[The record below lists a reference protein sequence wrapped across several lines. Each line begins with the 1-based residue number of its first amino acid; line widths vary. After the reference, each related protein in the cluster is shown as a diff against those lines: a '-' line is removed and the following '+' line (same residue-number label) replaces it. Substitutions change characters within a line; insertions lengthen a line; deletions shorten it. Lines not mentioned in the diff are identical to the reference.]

1 LPINNQSKSYI
12 SEASL
17 MSGSTSQKATIILSV
32 QNKLL
37 IGFGVILILIA
48 LMAINN
54 LFQVKNVS
62 NVEQR
67 LIGLR
72 MPTVMAGMQLTDG
85 IHLSLAGLRGYMI
98 LGNDPQKAE
107 LFKKERLQGWKEID
121 HALKQMIGFSQNW
134 TDPENIQILNKM
146 KPLIKQFRQYQQ
158 EVENI
163 SHQLNNFPALMM
175 LQINATP
182 KANQIVLA
190 ITSMIDEEARLD
202 STPERKQLLK
212 LMADSR
218 GSFALALASIRTYLI
233 TGRKQFANDFRK
245 KLKINTERLK
255 QISSMSHL
263 FTDTQNIYWN
273 TYKQEREVFMS
284 FPDKMI
290 QLRQAKDWNKANHLL
305 GTKAAPT
312 AKKIMVLLKQMQA
325 SQEKLV
331 QADENEF
338 ENDISSMTK
347 IMIIGTLI
355 VIILGVI
362 TAVFISRQ
370 IVIPLNRVVQQAKE
384 ISSGNLTHTE
394 LPISSQDELG
404 ELTVAINNMNQDL
417 LDIVAKINSSSKEV
431 SSSSSELYD
440 ITLRSSDIINQ
451 QQVQSEQASSSMSQ
465 MSSSVFNISQNI
477 ENTFLAAQEANT
489 ETTEGRL
496 MVDDA
501 VQAIQHL
508 AQQIE
513 GGTGV
518 VKQLEE
524 DSDSIGSVL
533 EVIKGIAEQTNL
545 LALNAAIE
553 AARAGESG
561 RGFAVVA
568 DEVRTLAGRT
578 QESAQEINIVIEKLQ
593 SGSRQ
598 AVETMNQSHQQA
610 QQVVEQANKAGL
622 SLSAISAVVERINS
636 MSSEI
641 STMAEQQNATTEEVK
656 INIDTIAKMAQEN
669 ASGAQDTAAS
679 SKSLS
684 ELSTQLEGTIQ
695 HFKI

>member
-1 LPINNQSKSYI
+1 
-12 SEASL
+12 
-17 MSGSTSQKATIILSV
+17 
-32 QNKLL
+32 
-37 IGFGVILILIA
+37 
-48 LMAINN
+48 
-54 LFQVKNVS
+54 
-62 NVEQR
+62 
-67 LIGLR
+67 
-72 MPTVMAGMQLTDG
+72 
-85 IHLSLAGLRGYMI
+85 
-98 LGNDPQKAE
+98 
-107 LFKKERLQGWKEID
+107 
-121 HALKQMIGFSQNW
+121 
-134 TDPENIQILNKM
+134 M

>member
-1 LPINNQSKSYI
+1 
-12 SEASL
+12 
-17 MSGSTSQKATIILSV
+17 
-32 QNKLL
+32 
-37 IGFGVILILIA
+37 
-48 LMAINN
+48 
-54 LFQVKNVS
+54 
-62 NVEQR
+62 
-67 LIGLR
+67 
-72 MPTVMAGMQLTDG
+72 
-85 IHLSLAGLRGYMI
+85 
-98 LGNDPQKAE
+98 
-107 LFKKERLQGWKEID
+107 
-121 HALKQMIGFSQNW
+121 
-134 TDPENIQILNKM
+134 
-146 KPLIKQFRQYQQ
+146 
-158 EVENI
+158 
-163 SHQLNNFPALMM
+163 
-175 LQINATP
+175 
-182 KANQIVLA
+182 
-190 ITSMIDEEARLD
+190 MIDEEARLD

-233 TGRKQFANDFRK
+233 TGRKQFANDFRN
-245 KLKINTERLK
+245 KLKINTERLQ

-263 FTDTQNIYWN
+263 FTDTQNISWN

-325 SQEKLV
+325 SQEKLA

-338 ENDISSMTK
+338 ENNISSMTK
-347 IMIIGTLI
+347 IMVIGTLI

-417 LDIVAKINSSSKEV
+417 LDIVAKISSSSKEV

-593 SGSRQ
+593 SGSR
-598 AVETMNQSHQQA
+598 
-610 QQVVEQANKAGL
+610 
-622 SLSAISAVVERINS
+622 
-636 MSSEI
+636 
-641 STMAEQQNATTEEVK
+641 
-656 INIDTIAKMAQEN
+656 
-669 ASGAQDTAAS
+669 
-679 SKSLS
+679 
-684 ELSTQLEGTIQ
+684 
-695 HFKI
+695 